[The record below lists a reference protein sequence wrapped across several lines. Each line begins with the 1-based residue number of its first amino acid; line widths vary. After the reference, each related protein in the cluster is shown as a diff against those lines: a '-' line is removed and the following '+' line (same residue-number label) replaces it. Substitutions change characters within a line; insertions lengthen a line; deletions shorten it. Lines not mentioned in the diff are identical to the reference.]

1 MRQKKLG
8 NSELNVSVLCFGA
21 NVFGWTVTDEKIA
34 FKLLDRCLE
43 AGINFIDTADIY
55 STWVPGN
62 QGGESETL
70 IGKWFKDRKN
80 RDQVILATKVGME
93 MAPGKS
99 GLRKDYIKKSID
111 ASLLRLK
118 TDYVDLYQSH
128 KDDESTPIE
137 ETLGA
142 YADLVKAGKVR
153 VIGASNYTKERLSE
167 SLNVSADKKFP
178 RYESLQPLYNLLE
191 REDFEKNLAPLCL
204 KENVAVI
211 SYFSLASGFLTGK
224 YKRSEDMSKSDR
236 GSRVEKYMN
245 ERGFR
250 VVAALEKVAKTLDST
265 PSAVALAWLMAQPSV
280 TSPIASATNE
290 KQLEDLIASTN
301 IELDKAS
308 LALLNEASDYVGAG
322 AGPLTRM

>member
-21 NVFGWTVTDEKIA
+21 NVFGWTVTDEKLS

-55 STWVPGN
+55 STWVRGN

-70 IGKWFKDRKN
+70 IGKWFKERKN

-99 GLRKDYIKKSID
+99 GLRKDYIRKSID
-111 ASLLRLK
+111 ASLMRLK

-128 KDDESTPIE
+128 KDDESTPVE

-153 VIGASNYTKERLSE
+153 VIGASNYTKERLNE
-167 SLNVSADKKFP
+167 SLTVSADKKFP
-178 RYESLQPLYNLLE
+178 RYESLQPLYNLVE
-191 REDFEKNLAPLCL
+191 REDFEMNLAPLCL
-204 KENVAVI
+204 KENIAVI

-224 YKRSEDMSKSDR
+224 YKKSEDMSKSDR

-250 VVAALEKVAKTLDST
+250 VVDALEKVAKTVDST

-280 TSPIASATNE
+280 TAPIVSATNE
-290 KQLEDLIASTN
+290 KQLEDLIASTI
-301 IELDKAS
+301 IELDRTS
-308 LALLNEASDYVGAG
+308 LALLNEASDYAG
-322 AGPLTRM
+322 AKAGA

>member
-8 NSELNVSVLCFGA
+8 NSDLNVSILCFGA
-21 NVFGWTVTDEKIA
+21 NVFGWTLKDEKLS
-34 FKLLDRCLE
+34 FRLLDRCLE

-70 IGKWFKDRKN
+70 LGKWFKDRKN
-80 RDQVILATKVGME
+80 RDQIILATKVGME

-99 GLRKDYIKKSID
+99 GLRKDYIRKSID
-111 ASLLRLK
+111 DSLMRLK

-128 KDDESTPIE
+128 KDDETTPVE

-142 YADLVKAGKVR
+142 YADLVKQGKVR
-153 VIGASNYTKERLSE
+153 FIGASNYTAPRLKE
-167 SLNVSADKKFP
+167 SLQVSADKKIP
-178 RYESLQPLYNLLE
+178 RYESLQPHYNLLE
-191 REDFEKNLAPLCL
+191 REDFETNLAPLCAR
-204 KENVAVI
+204 ENIAVI
-211 SYFSLASGFLTGK
+211 GYYSLASGFLSGK
-224 YKRSEDMSKSDR
+224 YKKPEDMSKSSGR

-250 VVAALEKVAKTLDST
+250 VVAALEKVASAMEST
-265 PSAVALAWLMAQPSV
+265 PSAVALAWLMAQPTV

-290 KQLEDLIASTN
+290 KQLEELIASTKLV
-301 IELDKAS
+301 LDKAS
-308 LALLNEASDYVGAG
+308 LDLLNEASDYAG
-322 AGPLTRM
+322 AAVRS